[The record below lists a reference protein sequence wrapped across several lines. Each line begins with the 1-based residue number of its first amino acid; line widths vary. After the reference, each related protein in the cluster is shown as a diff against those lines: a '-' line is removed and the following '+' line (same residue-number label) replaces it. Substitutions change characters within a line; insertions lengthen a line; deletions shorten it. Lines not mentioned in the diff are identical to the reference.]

1 MTRGKFT
8 RTVPVN
14 GVGGELRRMA
24 RLSEPRPRVIKI
36 VPTAWR
42 TPSGT
47 VTQAPDFKGWS
58 VAALLPGP
66 APGFGEER
74 RAPWRPLHDLLG
86 EDAAD
91 LAGGD
96 TLFGGA
102 LLIKPAALG
111 VDLAD

>member
-1 MTRGKFT
+1 M
-8 RTVPVN
+8 N
-14 GVGGELRRMA
+14 GVGGELPRMV
-24 RLSEPRPRVIKI
+24 RLSAPRARVIKI

-42 TPSGT
+42 TPGGT
-47 VTQAPDFKGWS
+47 VTQAPDFKGWP

-74 RAPWRPLHDLLG
+74 RAPWRFSHDLLG

-96 TLFGGA
+96 ALLGGA
-102 LLIKPAALG
+102 LLVEPAAL
-111 VDLAD
+111 